1 MATTEDDIRKG
12 VSVLLSQY
20 GSLNTSEVKKLLDTV
35 IPFDDDDKLPS
46 PTRAE
51 PLIIQR
57 IGNVVS
63 HQKETVKVYM
73 GMYQIDKS
81 TQPAIWTLMRGLES
95 TETLE
100 KLDAVEIKRKK
111 NKRSQFVPKKIDWQ
125 GLNDTRSELGDQG
138 EQFVMRYE
146 TNRVLQFAP
155 NDVCRIIQLSKEQGD
170 GAGYDILSL
179 NDDGTERYIEVKT
192 TKGNLD
198 TPFYMTENEKNFF
211 ELNMNENNLFIY
223 RVYNFGQVNKQPKIE
238 IISAKELLSNYNFD
252 PVSYKVTRK

>member
-81 TQPAIWTLMRGLES
+81 TQPAIWTLMQGLES
-95 TETLE
+95 MGTLE
-100 KLDAVEIKRKK
+100 KLDAVEIERKK
-111 NKRSQFVPKKIDWQ
+111 NKRSQFVPRKIDWQ

-211 ELNMNENNLFIY
+211 ELNMNEKNWFIY